1 MGRARQ
7 SKEETFQTGD
17 SGREGRALD
26 SPAMPACPSCSQDN
40 PANAKFCLNCGSP
53 LAAPSPK
60 GEERKVVSVLFA
72 DLVGFT
78 AASEAA
84 DPEDVRAR
92 LRPYHQRLKELIE
105 ARAGTVEKF
114 IGDAV
119 VGLFGAPI
127 AHEDDAER
135 AVRTALRIQ
144 QAIEEL
150 NAADPGLG
158 LSARVAVNT
167 GEVVVALGARPELGE
182 GMVTGDVVNTASR
195 LQSVAP
201 IGGVAVGETTYRLT
215 KDLFDYE
222 ELEPVTVKGK
232 SEPVRLWWAKSPRA
246 RFGVETDSRPT
257 TPFVGRKYEMTM
269 MENLYWRTT
278 REQSIQLATVM
289 GEPGVGKTRLLSEF
303 SDFVDGLQDIV
314 QWRQGRCLPYGEGI
328 TFWAL
333 GEVVK
338 AQAGIL
344 ESDTPSEAG
353 DKLTAALA
361 LLIQDE
367 TERDWVRARLAPLV
381 GAAIQLDSTVE
392 RTEAFTAWRRFLE
405 ALAEHRTTIVVF
417 EDLHWADSAMLDF
430 IEHLVDW
437 SSTVPLMVICT
448 ARPELYDSHPG
459 WGGGKRNSST
469 LNLSPLT
476 KEETSELIAGLLQET
491 ELPEKLQAMVVERS
505 GGNPLYAEEFVRM
518 LFDQGVI
525 ALEDGKLRVTGALD
539 VSLPDSV
546 QALIAAR
553 LDTVPAERKALL
565 QDAAVVGKVFWSGA
579 VATMGA
585 LAEESARTQLHDLA
599 RREIV
604 RPARVSSVKDQME
617 YAFWH
622 VLVRDVA
629 YGQIPRGSRAQKHR
643 AAAEWI
649 EQTAGDRVADQAEL
663 LAYHY
668 EQALELARAS
678 GQNDVVYLEQRTRHF
693 FELAGDRARVLDMAS
708 ASRYYTRALE
718 LASDDDPR
726 RLELVQKVSFTLGQT
741 QGAAPTIPILR
752 KEAEGFRSRGD
763 DLGLGA
769 VLVRLATG
777 LHLEGEAAE
786 AEAAADE
793 GLRLLESQPPGQHL
807 ADAYVFLAG
816 QSLVSG
822 QSQRAKDL
830 AQRAI
835 DLGTQLGLES
845 TVMRGL
851 GFRGGARCDLGDPG
865 GIDDMRKSLEL
876 VLQRGETDA
885 AGFGYINLGD
895 AVWVNEG
902 PIEGLKV
909 HREGMEFCGRRGAI
923 SSMMWGRAETA
934 WMQFDTGEWDDVIA
948 ATDEVATWVEGGGTG
963 AAALVAPAFKAR
975 VLLLRGNVAAAG
987 QINQDLLPLVRRLG
1001 DAQVLGPALVTA
1013 SLWELAARNT
1023 ARAGQ
1028 LAHEFVEV
1036 AGDAPV
1042 YICWQM
1048 MDTARVFVSAG
1059 ETEAIAAIIDR
1070 VRPGLTRD
1078 RFSVVAARAIVA
1090 EARGNLEEALGLFL
1104 EAARNWESYPFP
1116 LEQGHALFGAGRC
1129 LIGLG
1134 RADEASEHLE
1144 KARAIFGSLGALP
1157 LVAEVDAIA
1166 P

>member
-1 MGRARQ
+1 
-7 SKEETFQTGD
+7 
-17 SGREGRALD
+17 
-26 SPAMPACPSCSQDN
+26 MPACSNCSQDN

-53 LAAPSPK
+53 LAAPPAK
-60 GEERKVVSVLFA
+60 GEERKIVSVLFA

-78 AASEAA
+78 AASESA

-92 LRPYHQRLKELIE
+92 LRPYHQKLKELIE
-105 ARAGTVEKF
+105 ARGGTVEKF

-135 AVRTALRIQ
+135 AVRAALRIQ

-150 NAADPGLG
+150 NQADPTLG
-158 LSARVAVNT
+158 LSARAAVNT

-195 LQSVAP
+195 LQGVAP
-201 IGGVAVGETTYRLT
+201 VGGVAVGETTYRLT

-222 ELEPVTVKGK
+222 ELEAVSVKGK
-232 SEPVRLWWAKSPRA
+232 SDPVRLWWAKSPRA
-246 RFGVETDSRPT
+246 KFGVETDTRPS

-278 REQSIQLATVM
+278 REQSIQLATLM
-289 GEPGVGKTRLLSEF
+289 GEPGVGKTRLLAEF
-303 SDFVDGLQDIV
+303 SDFVDDLAEIV

-344 ESDTPSEAG
+344 ESDTPAEAG
-353 DKLTAALA
+353 DKLAAALA

-405 ALAEHRTTIVVF
+405 ALSEHRTTIVVF
-417 EDLHWADSAMLDF
+417 EDLHWADAAMLDF

-437 SSTVPLMVICT
+437 ASNVPLMVICT

-476 KEETSELIAGLLQET
+476 KEETSELIAGLLEET
-491 ELPEKLQAMVVERS
+491 ELPEKLTAMVVERS

-525 ALEDGKLRVTGALD
+525 AHEDGQLRVTGALD
-539 VSLPDSV
+539 VSVPDSV
-546 QALIAAR
+546 HALIAAR

-585 LAEESARTQLHDLA
+585 MAEDAARNQLHDLA

-604 RPARVSSVKDQME
+604 RPARISTVKDQSE

-678 GQNDVVYLEQRTRHF
+678 GQSADIPYLEQRARHF

-718 LASDDDPR
+718 LASDDDPK
-726 RLELVQKVSFTLGQT
+726 RLELVQKVSFSVGQT
-741 QGAAPTIPILR
+741 QGPGPTIPMLR
-752 KEAEGFRSRGD
+752 KEAERFRSRGD

-769 VLVRLATG
+769 VLVRLSTG
-777 LHLEGEAAE
+777 LHMEGDAAEGETLS
-786 AEAAADE
+786 DE
-793 GLRLLESQPPGQHL
+793 GLRLLESQPPGRQL
-807 ADAYVFLAG
+807 ADAYVLLAG
-816 QSLVSG
+816 QRLIAGESAA
-822 QSQRAKDL
+822 AKEL
-830 AQRAI
+830 AEHAI
-835 DLGTQLGLES
+835 DLGTKLQLDS
-845 TVMRGL
+845 AVARAL

-865 GIDDMRKSLEL
+865 GIEDLRSCLDL

-885 AGFGYINLGD
+885 AGSAYINLGD
-895 AVWVNEG
+895 AVWVDEG
-902 PIEGLKV
+902 PVEGLKV
-909 HREGMEFCGRRGAI
+909 HREGIEFCRRRGAI
-923 SSMMWGRAETA
+923 SSAMWGTAESA
-934 WMQFDTGEWDDVIA
+934 WMLYDTGEWDDVIA
-948 ATDEVATWVEGGGTG
+948 ASDEVAAWVETGGTG
-963 AAALVAPAFKAR
+963 AAGLVAPAFKAR
-975 VLLLRGNVAAAG
+975 VQLLRGNVAASG
-987 QINQDLLPLVRRLG
+987 QAIQDLLPKVRRVR
-1001 DAQVLGPALVTA
+1001 DTQVLAPALITA
-1013 SLWELAARNT
+1013 ALWELAAKNTTRAVHLVNEFIETSRNVSV
-1023 ARAGQ
+1023 
-1028 LAHEFVEV
+1028 FV
-1036 AGDAPV
+1036 
-1042 YICWQM
+1042 CWQLP
-1048 MDTARVFVSAG
+1048 DAARILTAAG
-1059 ETEAIAAIIDR
+1059 ETGALARIIEA

-1078 RFSVVAARAIVA
+1078 RLALAAVHPILR
-1090 EARGNLEEALGLFL
+1090 EATGDLVDALSGYL
-1104 EAARNWESYPFP
+1104 EAASGWESYPFP
-1116 LEQGHALFGAGRC
+1116 FEQAQALFGAARC

-1134 RADEASEHLE
+1134 RANEAAPHLE

-1157 LVAEVDAIA
+1157 LVGEVDALE

>member
-1 MGRARQ
+1 MVA
-7 SKEETFQTGD
+7 TPT
-17 SGREGRALD
+17 
-26 SPAMPACPSCSQDN
+26 
-40 PANAKFCLNCGSP
+40 
-53 LAAPSPK
+53 K
-60 GEERKVVSVLFA
+60 GEERKIVSVLFA

-135 AVRTALRIQ
+135 AVRAALRIQ

-150 NAADPGLG
+150 NEADPGLG

-215 KDLFDYE
+215 KDLFIYE
-222 ELEPVTVKGK
+222 ELEPVSVKGK
-232 SEPVRLWWAKSPRA
+232 TEPVRLWHAKAPRA
-246 RFGVETDSRPT
+246 RFGVEADSRPT

-278 REQSIQLATVM
+278 REQSIQLATIM
-289 GEPGVGKTRLLSEF
+289 GEPGVGKTRLLAEF
-303 SDFVDGLQDIV
+303 SDFIDGLQDIV

-353 DKLTAALA
+353 DKLAAALA
-361 LLIQDE
+361 LLIQDD

-417 EDLHWADSAMLDF
+417 EDLHWADAAMLDF

-491 ELPEKLQAMVVERS
+491 ELPEKLQGMVVERS

-525 ALEDGKLRVTGALD
+525 KQEDGKLRVTGALD
-539 VSLPDSV
+539 VSVPDSV
-546 QALIAAR
+546 HALIAAR

-585 LAEESARTQLHDLA
+585 VAEEAARTQLHDLA

-604 RPARVSSVKDQME
+604 RPARVSSVKDQIE

-668 EQALELARAS
+668 EQALDLARAS
-678 GQNDVVYLEQRTRHF
+678 GQTEDVSYLEQRTRDF

-708 ASRYYTRALE
+708 ASRYYRRALE
-718 LASDDDPR
+718 LASDDDPK
-726 RLELVQKVSFTLGQT
+726 RLELVQKVTFSLNLTE
-741 QGAAPTIPILR
+741 GAGPTIPILR
-752 KEAEGFRSRGD
+752 KEAELYSARGD

-769 VLVRLATG
+769 VLVRLSTG

-786 AEAAADE
+786 AEASVE
-793 GLRLLESQPPGQHL
+793 QGLRLLESQPPGKQL
-807 ADAYVFLAG
+807 AEAYVVLAG
-816 QSLVSG
+816 QRLVAG
-822 QSQRAKDL
+822 QSARARDL

-835 DLGTQLGLES
+835 DLGTKLGLDS
-845 TVMRGL
+845 AVSRAL
-851 GFRGGARCDLGDPG
+851 GFRGGARCDLGDEG
-865 GIDDMRKSLEL
+865 GIEDMRKHLEF

-885 AGFGYINLGD
+885 AGSAYINLGD

-909 HREGMEFCGRRGAI
+909 HREGMEFSTRRGAI
-923 SSMMWGRAETA
+923 SSAMWARAESA
-934 WMQFDTGEWDDVIA
+934 WMLFDTGEWDDVIR
-948 ATDEVATWVEGGGTG
+948 ATDEVAAWVEGGGTG
-963 AAALVAPAFKAR
+963 AAGLVAPAFKAR
-975 VLLLRGNVAAAG
+975 VQLLRGNIAASG
-987 QINQDLLPLVRRLG
+987 QTIQDVLPKIRRIG
-1001 DAQVLGPALVTA
+1001 DTQILAPGLITA
-1013 SLWELAARNT
+1013 ALWELAARNIS
-1023 ARAGQ
+1023 RAVQ
-1028 LAHEFVEV
+1028 LADEFVE
-1036 AGDAPV
+1036 AAADIPV
-1042 YICWQM
+1042 FICWQLP
-1048 MDTARVFVSAG
+1048 DAARIYAVGG
-1059 ETEAIAAIIDR
+1059 ETAKLAGIIDS
-1070 VRPGLTRD
+1070 VRAGLTRD
-1078 RFSVVAARAIVA
+1078 RLGLAAARPILS
-1090 EARGNLEEALGLFL
+1090 EALGNLEQALSEYL
-1104 EAARNWESYPFP
+1104 EAARGWESFPFP
-1116 LEQGHALFGAGRC
+1116 FEQAHALFGAGRC
-1129 LIGLG
+1129 LVGSA
-1134 RADEASEHLE
+1134 RADEAGPHLE

-1157 LVAEVDAIA
+1157 LVAEVDAFA

>member
-1 MGRARQ
+1 
-7 SKEETFQTGD
+7 
-17 SGREGRALD
+17 
-26 SPAMPACPSCSQDN
+26 MPACPNCAQDN
-40 PANAKFCLNCGSP
+40 PANAKFCLNCGTP
-53 LAAPSPK
+53 LGAPPAK
-60 GEERKVVSVLFA
+60 GEERKIVSVLFA

-78 AASEAA
+78 ATSETA

-105 ARAGTVEKF
+105 ARSGTVEKF

-150 NAADPGLG
+150 NEADSTLE

-201 IGGVAVGETTYRLT
+201 IDGVAVGETTYRLT
-215 KDLFDYE
+215 KDLFEYE
-222 ELEPVTVKGK
+222 ELDPVTVKGK
-232 SEPVRLWWAKSPRA
+232 SEPVRLWWAKAARS
-246 RFGVETDSRPT
+246 RFGIETDSRPT

-278 REQSIQLATVM
+278 REQTIQLATVI
-289 GEPGVGKTRLLSEF
+289 GEPGVGKTRLLAEF

-344 ESDTPSEAG
+344 ESDTPAEAG
-353 DKLTAALA
+353 DKLAATLA

-381 GAAIQLDSTVE
+381 GAAVQVDSTVE

-417 EDLHWADSAMLDF
+417 EDLHWADAAMLDF

-437 SSTVPLMVICT
+437 ASSVPLMVICT

-476 KEETSELIAGLLQET
+476 KEETSELIAGLLEET
-491 ELPEKLQAMVVERS
+491 ELPEKLQGMVVERS

-525 ALEDGKLRVTGALD
+525 TKEDGKLVVAGALD
-539 VSLPDSV
+539 VSVPDSV

-553 LDTVPAERKALL
+553 LDTVPATRKALL

-585 LAEESARTQLHDLA
+585 MAEDAARTQLHDLA

-649 EQTAGDRVADQAEL
+649 EQTSGDRVADQAEL

-668 EQALELARAS
+668 EQALDLARAA
-678 GQNDVVYLEQRTRHF
+678 GQTDDVVYLEQRTRHF
-693 FELAGDRARVLDMAS
+693 FELAGDRARVLDVAS
-708 ASRYYTRALE
+708 ASRYYGRALE
-718 LASDDDPR
+718 LAGEDDPG
-726 RLELVQKVSFTLGQT
+726 RLDLVQKATRALLGT
-741 QGAAPTIPILR
+741 AGGGAAIPILR
-752 KEAEGFRSRGD
+752 KEADRFRARGD
-763 DLGLGA
+763 DEALGA
-769 VLVRLATG
+769 ILVRLAQV
-777 LHLEGEAAE
+777 LHMEGDSAE
-786 AEAAADE
+786 AETLANE
-793 GLRLLESQPPGQHL
+793 GLRMLEDQPPGRHL
-807 ADAYVFLAG
+807 AESYVSLAG
-816 QSLVSG
+816 QNLISG
-822 QSQRAKDL
+822 KSERAREL
-830 AQRAI
+830 AQLAI
-835 DLGTQLGLES
+835 DLGSSLGLDS
-845 TVMRGL
+845 VVGRGL
-851 GFRGGARCDLGDPG
+851 GFRGAARCDLGDPG
-865 GIDDMRKSLEL
+865 GIEDLKQCLDAVMES
-876 VLQRGETDA
+876 GETEV
-885 AGFGYINLGD
+885 AGSAHVNLGD
-895 AVWVNEG
+895 AVWINEG
-902 PIEGLKV
+902 PLEGLKV
-909 HREGMEFCGRRGAI
+909 HRAGVDFCRRRGATG
-923 SSMMWGRAETA
+923 SAMWAVAETA
-934 WMQFDTGEWDDVIA
+934 WMLYDSGEWDEVIS
-948 ATDEVATWVEGGGTG
+948 ATDEVAEWVNAGGTIANG
-963 AAALVAPAFKAR
+963 AVGPAFKAR

-987 QINQDLLPLVRRLG
+987 QIMQELLPVARRIG
-1001 DAQVLGPALVTA
+1001 DAQLLAPALVTA
-1013 SLWELAARNT
+1013 ALWEMT
-1023 ARAGQ
+1023 AKNHTRALQ
-1028 LAHEFVEV
+1028 LTNEFVEIS
-1036 AGDAPV
+1036 GDVPV
-1042 YICWQM
+1042 YICWQLP
-1048 MDTARVFVSAG
+1048 DAARTLVAAG
-1059 ETEAIAAIIDR
+1059 ELERLEGVLNRI
-1070 VRPGLTRD
+1070 RPGLTRD
-1078 RFSVVAARAIVA
+1078 RHAVVTARATLA
-1090 EARGNLEEALGLFL
+1090 EAEGRLEDALALHQ
-1104 EAARNWESYPFP
+1104 AAAANWESFVVP
-1116 LEQGHALFGAGRC
+1116 LEQGHALFGVGRC
-1129 LIGLG
+1129 LFGLG
-1134 RADEASEHLE
+1134 RKEEAASHLE
-1144 KARAIFGSLGALP
+1144 SARAIFGSLGALQ
-1157 LVAEVDAIA
+1157 LVAEVDAFA